1 MYPSQCISTNK
12 KQPIQTYFQRES
24 KEPSVKMTP
33 QFYARYIPPTDDSE
47 DSRSAKKLKS
57 DLGHGENAR
66 NVNLIKSTVE
76 QKKDA
81 AQTMHNKVLAKYEK
95 SIKSAVNDTNNSD
108 VQPNVRV
115 ATPKKLHPL
124 LPIPQPAQVPEPF
137 PPSALSAL
145 PLWMTN
151 PVNASS
157 FGTLPFE
164 ELSFDPTTTASLKA
178 RGFSKAFAMQ
188 NAVFQ
193 LLRPGPRQ
201 HKGDLCIAAPTG
213 SGKTLAYAL
222 PMVEALGNG
231 IPTKLRGLVVVPTRE
246 LVHQARK
253 TLEFCGKAKGLKIGT
268 SLGGKGFKEE
278 QELLIGQDLKYD
290 PDAYRQEQ
298 LQEEDEDAALLNWDE
313 DQFEASSST
322 QPKLVG
328 YVPDYF
334 SNVNI
339 LVCTPGRLVEH
350 MEHTRGFTLEHV
362 KWLVIDE
369 VDRLLEDG
377 FQQWVSTVIPALEY
391 LKPPTDFERRMTAEF
406 HVLRKREVRKILL
419 SATMTR
425 DVDRLKDL
433 KLRRPSLVVFQG
445 DQDSNLRVSD
455 TRGSNADRE
464 VPNEAKANLR
474 ASDEISLP
482 SSLHEIAIPIRD
494 GENKPLYLI
503 ELIKDFSLLSSR
515 GSKEKVRN
523 LADERSEDA
532 NVSDRMDTDDIS
544 DHDSIPDITS
554 SSGSSSSSDTV
565 SDSDPDI
572 SMEDG
577 QNHIPTEKLRGSLI
591 FARSTESAHR
601 LSRLLSL
608 LAPQQASSAATLT
621 KSSTKSSEKV
631 LSQFRDGKLDT
642 IITTDRASRGLDLQN
657 LTYVINYDMPSSI
670 NSYVHRVGRTARAGR
685 TGTAITLV
693 GWTEGRWFWNE
704 IGRGSTVQRG
714 NKKVA
719 RKYMREEGWNDE
731 EKRKYSDALAKLGE
745 ETKAE
750 GK

>member
-1 MYPSQCISTNK
+1 
-12 KQPIQTYFQRES
+12 
-24 KEPSVKMTP
+24 MTP
-33 QFYARYIPPTDDSE
+33 QFYARYIPPIDDPE
-47 DSRSAKKLKS
+47 DSRVVKKRKS
-57 DLGHGENAR
+57 DLPAGEHIR
-66 NVNLIKSTVE
+66 NVNLTKSTVE

-81 AQTMHNKVLAKYEK
+81 APTMHNKVLAKYEK
-95 SIKSAVNDTNNSD
+95 SIMSVVNDTNNSD
-108 VQPNVRV
+108 VQPSMRV
-115 ATPKKLHPL
+115 ATPPKLHPL
-124 LPIPQPAQVPEPF
+124 LPIPQPAQIPEPT

-145 PLWMTN
+145 PSWMTN

-178 RGFSKAFAMQ
+178 KGFSKAFAMQ

-193 LLRPGPRQ
+193 LLRPGPHQ

-231 IPTKLRGLVVVPTRE
+231 FPTKLRGLVVVPTRE

-253 TLEFCGKAKGLKIGT
+253 TLEFCSKVKGLKIGT

-313 DQFEASSST
+313 DQFEASSPT

-328 YVPDYF
+328 YVPDNY
-334 SNVNI
+334 SKVDV

-362 KWLVIDE
+362 KWFVIDE
-369 VDRLLEDG
+369 VDRLLQDG

-391 LKPPTDFERRMTAEF
+391 LKPPTDFERRMTTEF

-433 KLRRPSLVVFQG
+433 RLRRPSLVVFQG
-445 DQDSNLRVSD
+445 DQDSNPRVSD
-455 TRGSNADRE
+455 TRDPNADRKGL
-464 VPNEAKANLR
+464 NDATANLG

-515 GSKEKVRN
+515 GPKEKVRN
-523 LADERSEDA
+523 FADERSEDG

-544 DHDSIPDITS
+544 DHDSISDATS
-554 SSGSSSSSDTV
+554 SSGSSSSSDLV

-577 QNHIPTEKLRGSLI
+577 RNHSPTEKLRGSLI

-601 LSRLLSL
+601 LLRLLSL
-608 LAPQQASSAATLT
+608 LAPQQASTAATLT

-631 LSQFRDGKLDT
+631 LSHFRDGKLDT

-657 LTYVINYDMPSSI
+657 LAYVINYDMPSSI

-685 TGTAITLV
+685 NGTAITLV

-704 IGRGSTVQRG
+704 IGRGPTVQRG

-719 RKYMREEGWNDE
+719 RKYVREEGWNDE
-731 EKRKYSDALAKLGE
+731 EKKNYSDALAKLGD

-750 GK
+750 EK

>member
-1 MYPSQCISTNK
+1 
-12 KQPIQTYFQRES
+12 
-24 KEPSVKMTP
+24 MTP
-33 QFYARYIPPTDDSE
+33 QFYARYIPPIDDPE
-47 DSRSAKKLKS
+47 DSRVVKKRKS
-57 DLGHGENAR
+57 DLPACEHIR
-66 NVNLIKSTVE
+66 NVNFTKSTDE

-95 SIKSAVNDTNNSD
+95 SIMSAVNDTNNSD
-108 VQPNVRV
+108 VQPSMRV
-115 ATPKKLHPL
+115 ATPPKLHPL
-124 LPIPQPAQVPEPF
+124 LPIPQPAQVPEPT

-145 PLWMTN
+145 PSWMTN

-178 RGFSKAFAMQ
+178 KGFSKAFAMQ

-231 IPTKLRGLVVVPTRE
+231 FPTKLRGLVVVPTRE

-253 TLEFCGKAKGLKIGT
+253 TLEFCSKVKGLKIGT

-290 PDAYRQEQ
+290 PDAYRQDQ

-328 YVPDYF
+328 YVPDNY
-334 SNVNI
+334 SKVDI

-350 MEHTRGFTLEHV
+350 MEHTRGFTLEYV
-362 KWLVIDE
+362 KWFVIDE
-369 VDRLLEDG
+369 VDRLLQDG

-391 LKPPTDFERRMTAEF
+391 LKPPTDFERRMTTEF

-433 KLRRPSLVVFQG
+433 RLRRPSLVVFQG
-445 DQDSNLRVSD
+445 DQDSNPRVSD
-455 TRGSNADRE
+455 TRDPNADHKG
-464 VPNEAKANLR
+464 PNDATANR
-474 ASDEISLP
+474 GATDEISLP

-503 ELIKDFSLLSSR
+503 ELIKDFSLLSSS
-515 GSKEKVRN
+515 GPKEKVRN
-523 LADERSEDA
+523 FADERSEDG

-544 DHDSIPDITS
+544 DHDSISDATS
-554 SSGSSSSSDTV
+554 SSGSSSSSDMV

-577 QNHIPTEKLRGSLI
+577 QNHLPTEKLRGSLI

-601 LSRLLSL
+601 LLRLLSL
-608 LAPQQASSAATLT
+608 LAPQQASTAATLT

-631 LSQFRDGKLDT
+631 LSHFRDGKLDT

-657 LTYVINYDMPSSI
+657 LAYVINYDMPSSI

-685 TGTAITLV
+685 SGTAITLV

-704 IGRGSTVQRG
+704 IGRGTTVQRG

-719 RKYMREEGWNDE
+719 RKYVREEGWNDE
-731 EKRKYSDALAKLGE
+731 EKKKYSDALAKLGE